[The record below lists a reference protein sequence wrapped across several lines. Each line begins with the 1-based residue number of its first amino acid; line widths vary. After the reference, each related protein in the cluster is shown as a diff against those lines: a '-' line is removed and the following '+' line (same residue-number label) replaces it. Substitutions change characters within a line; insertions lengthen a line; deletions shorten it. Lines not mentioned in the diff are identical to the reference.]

1 MLIGYAIADMTRAV
15 SAAPSLLT
23 LTLTLAPAP
32 PAAAAEVKLD
42 GYAEWREGDCLVVDG
57 QRVRMAAGGQ
67 FHARE
72 KARTFAEIPLGY
84 EVKGAGLRQPDGSV
98 SARHLDVR
106 PNNVALFENMI
117 RDATAEAEA
126 RYRKFG
132 QIFEE
137 SGGRMKTV
145 GRLEVDGPCVER
157 VRGIVTQ
164 LLPPYVDPAKVHVYV
179 VDNKDWNGF
188 AMGNYAVFVY
198 RGLLHDLDDD
208 ELAIVLGHEL
218 VHATHEHTRRQ
229 IKKEMWIQLAAAG
242 AAGAASSINS
252 KGKRTVAEV
261 VTQLA
266 AVAWSNGYGRDLEDQ
281 ADRVGLRYAYE
292 AGYDVRKGPV
302 LWDRF
307 ADKYGRGNA
316 VVNFFFG
323 NHSRSTA
330 RAASLRQELA
340 MNYRDGPRTAGSVP
354 KRPVPVMVSAPAHP
368 AAAATA
374 GLALAAPARGASDR
388 RDIKLGMTPAE
399 VRTLLG
405 EPQEEVVFDFR
416 TRWTFPDCTVIF
428 DDGRVVDVKF

>member
-1 MLIGYAIADMTRAV
+1 MTRAV
-15 SAAPSLLT
+15 SGAASALALT
-23 LTLTLAPAP
+23 LMLGLAPAP
-32 PAAAAEVKLD
+32 PAGAADVKLD

-57 QRVRMAAGGQ
+57 QRVRMAAGGV
-67 FHARE
+67 FHGRE
-72 KARTFAEIPLGY
+72 QARTFAEIPLGY
-84 EVKGAGLRQPDGSV
+84 EVRGVGLRQPDGSV

-117 RDATAEAEA
+117 RDATDEAEA

-145 GRLEVDGPCVER
+145 GPLEVDGPGVER

-164 LLPPYVDPAKVHVYV
+164 LLPPYVDPASVRPYV
-179 VDNKDWNGF
+179 VENKDWNAF
-188 AMGNYAVFVY
+188 AMGNYAIFVY
-198 RGLLHDLDDD
+198 SGLLHDLDDD

-242 AAGAASSINS
+242 VAGAARSIDN

-292 AGYDVRKGPV
+292 AGYDVRRGPV

-307 ADKYGRGNA
+307 ADKYGRGSA
-316 VVNFFFG
+316 VANFFFG

-340 MNYRDGPRTAGSVP
+340 QNYRDGPRTAGSVP
-354 KRPVPVMVSAPAHP
+354 KRPVPV
-368 AAAATA
+368 AAAAPAST
-374 GLALAAPARGASDR
+374 APAPTAAFSLTAPSRRGATESR
-388 RDIKLGMTPAE
+388 EIKPGMTPAE
-399 VRTLLG
+399 VRALLG
-405 EPQEEVVFDFR
+405 EPREEVVFDRR

-428 DDGRVVDVKF
+428 EDGKVIEVRF